1 MKGIIKL
8 VPNSITVSRIIM
20 TFIFLYFIIEQFI
33 YGKWGYMPLILV
45 FMAICISDL
54 IDGKL
59 ARKMRVTSVLGA
71 KLDVF
76 ADLLYIVISY
86 VALINLKILP
96 LWFLVFVF
104 LKFTEF
110 IITSKFIKRYNNSNN
125 VFIFDKVGRI
135 VSALFLV
142 IPGIACFFK
151 CLGIYNFKSLINC
164 ILYFMAVGG
173 VYSSYLRI
181 KTCVFINL
189 TKEEI

>member
-8 VPNSITVSRIIM
+8 LPNSITVSRIIM
-20 TFIFLYFIIEQFI
+20 TFVFLYFITEQFI
-33 YGKWGYMPLILV
+33 YGKWGYVPLMLAFI
-45 FMAICISDL
+45 AICISDL

-76 ADLLYIVISY
+76 TDLLYIVVSY
-86 VALINLKILP
+86 VALINFKVLP
-96 LWFLVFVF
+96 IWFLVFVC

-110 IITSKFIKRYNNSNN
+110 VITSKLIKQYSNSNN
-125 VFIFDKVGRI
+125 VFIFDKVGKI

-142 IPGIACFFK
+142 IPGVACFLK
-151 CLGIYNFKSLINC
+151 CASMYNFESLINC

-173 VYSSYLRI
+173 IYSSYLRI
-181 KTCVFINL
+181 KTCISIKL
-189 TKEEI
+189 AKEEI